1 MKSNPEI
8 DALVTA
14 LYGGA
19 NQNKMSRDEW
29 NKYQR
34 EKYSERTKTSG
45 TRKQFE
51 TKEAKNA
58 YQREQYR
65 KRKGED
71 VRKYEKII
79 ADEDRK
85 RKGYLKA
92 MTDEEKRKEK
102 NAYNRKLNK
111 IRKEEKDDEVF
122 DKLLDQISSDGPD
135 IPDNVLDDLLD
146 QLDQERIQEEGM
158 YNKALP
164 PRTGILEF
172 SDLF

>member
-1 MKSNPEI
+1 MKSKPEI

-19 NQNKMSRDEW
+19 NQNNKSREEW

-34 EKYSERTKTSG
+34 EKYKERTKTSG

-51 TKEAKNA
+51 TKEDKNA

-71 VRKYEKII
+71 VRKYEKIT

-85 RKGYLKA
+85 RKGDLKA

-111 IRKEEKDDEVF
+111 IRKEEKEF

-135 IPDNVLDDLLD
+135 IPDNVLDDLME
-146 QLDQERIQEEGM
+146 QLEQERIQEEGM
-158 YNKALP
+158 YNNALP